1 MNHFDLEYLKE
12 QLEDAER
19 KRHCVPFQLPDE
31 DGADITYLPSK
42 LRIYWPGRI
51 GSLDFQLEM
60 ESCGVQEQ
68 SKLRSNAKNYFRI
81 LRKNGK
87 LLRIDSY
94 IQGRLD
100 VIHLF
105 HYEGSKRYSI
115 PFTSW
120 GAPYPT
126 CICVLIENDGSVQEA
141 YMVGNGQI
149 IHCAYRN
156 IDSQTVERRRIFYV
170 PRGKSPVRSK
180 DIFHFHFGSQPSCT
194 KIAAWSW
201 LDDENNTD
209 REEHT

>member
-1 MNHFDLEYLKE
+1 MDQFDLEYLKE
-12 QLEDAER
+12 LLADAEQ
-19 KRHCVPFQLPDE
+19 KRYDIPFRLPDE

-81 LRKNGK
+81 LRKDGK

-100 VIHLF
+100 VINLF

-120 GAPYPT
+120 GTPYPT
-126 CICVLIENDGSVQEA
+126 CICVLIENDGSVPEA

-149 IHCAYRN
+149 IYCAYRN
-156 IDSQTVERRRIFYV
+156 IAPQTVERRRINYV
-170 PRGKSPVRSK
+170 PNGQLPVRSK
-180 DIFHFHFGSQPSCT
+180 DIFHFHLDSELHST
-194 KIAAWSW
+194 EIAAWSCF
-201 LDDENNTD
+201 DDKQNGTQ
-209 REEHT
+209 EEFQ